1 MAIHS
6 PDLVRLFQALSD
18 PTRLAVIDR
27 LAEGPASVGT
37 LQSPFAMAGPSFLK
51 HLAVLEE
58 AGLVASQKQGR
69 VRMVRLV
76 PEAMAPVGDWLAR
89 HRRAWE
95 DRFDRLGAL
104 MQEDD
109 E

>member
-6 PDLVRLFQALSD
+6 TELARLFAALSD

-37 LQSPFAMAGPSFLK
+37 LQAPFAMAGPSFLK
-51 HLAVLEE
+51 HLGVLEE
-58 AGLVASQKQGR
+58 AGLVASEKQGR

-76 PEAMAPVGDWLAR
+76 PERLAPVQDWLAA
-89 HRRAWE
+89 HRRAWD
-95 DRFDRLGAL
+95 DRLDRLGAFL
-104 MQEDD
+104 EEDS